1 MGCLSRF
8 LIVGALLTQLIASAA
23 ALLVLGSA
31 GVLGEAAIMSAEDVM
46 ILFVLM
52 ALNLLA
58 TVVLAIKVWSS
69 GRAKKRMGQ
78 ELSTYRVGQ
87 QPGRQDANHL

>member
-8 LIVGALLTQLIASAA
+8 LIAGAILTQLVASAL

-31 GVLGEAAIMSAEDVM
+31 GVLGEAAIMSAEDAM

-52 ALNLLA
+52 ALNLVA
-58 TVVLAIKVWSS
+58 TIVLAFKVWSS

-78 ELSTYRVGQ
+78 ELATYRAG
-87 QPGRQDANHL
+87 QPGTDVYQDR